1 MKTITLHNGRE
12 LQCPET
18 AQEWLDMQP
27 EAKLRA
33 LFAGDEAATL
43 RFHDRMRDLD
53 RRFDAWVDVRPV
65 PMGAPA

>member
-1 MKTITLHNGRE
+1 MIEIVLSNGAV
-12 LQCPET
+12 LLKPET

-27 EAKLRA
+27 EAKLRR

-53 RRFDAWVDVRPV
+53 RRFERWLDVDPA
-65 PMGAPA
+65 PMGEPA